1 MNPITILVIDDDQ
14 QICFALKELF
24 KFQGWKVYAAE
35 NVKDGLKL
43 FREKK
48 PAMVLIDYHMPDIN
62 GVEGVK
68 MLRQLSQTT
77 PIMVL
82 TIEES
87 QEVADAFLEAGA
99 SDFANKPIKAPDM
112 ISRIKLH
119 LRLMEQNSQFSESY
133 PKGLSGSTF
142 ELIGRFLDRN
152 SEYATISFIAEGTGL
167 AYQTTN
173 RYLQHMEKEGIVEKQ
188 CIYGTGGRPEYMYR
202 KINMRKSLH
211 DDDI

>member
-1 MNPITILVIDDDQ
+1 MNPVTLLVIDDDP
-14 QICFALKELF
+14 QIRFALEELF

-35 NVKDGLKL
+35 NVRDGLRL
-43 FREKK
+43 FREKA
-48 PAMVLIDYHMPDIN
+48 PAMVLIDYHMPDTN

-68 MLRQLSQTT
+68 RLRQLSQHT

-99 SDFANKPIKAPDM
+99 SDFAIKPIKALDM

-119 LRLMEQNSQFSESY
+119 LRLMEQNQHFSGSC
-133 PKGLSGSTF
+133 PKGLSGGTM
-142 ELIGRFLDRN
+142 ELIDHFMDEN
-152 SEYATISFIAEGTGL
+152 CEFATISTIAKGTGL

-173 RYLQHMEKEGIVEKQ
+173 RYLQHMEREGVVEKQ
-188 CIYGTGGRPEYMYR
+188 YIYGTGGRPKYMYR
-202 KINMRKSLH
+202 KINTRKSLH
-211 DDDI
+211 ENE